1 MERWSRQ
8 LRVVGFACLPVFVD
22 PKTMQQPLSRNVRD
36 YVLNKVRMLNKV
48 NMVAMLGMTGC

>member
-1 MERWSRQ
+1 
-8 LRVVGFACLPVFVD
+8 
-22 PKTMQQPLSRNVRD
+22 MQQPLSRNVRD